1 MNNIYY
7 FIIFFFITFLVS
19 FLENKFFLKK
29 SIKINFRKSNISAI
43 RWETQTK
50 PIFGGITFY
59 SIFLL
64 TIIYFYFFVSSS
76 LSTNNI
82 VTIVIV
88 SIAFFMG
95 LADDLLS
102 TSPHFKF
109 LFQLLIATIL
119 VYFGIYINITQ
130 YVFLNYFITY
140 FWVIGIMNSI
150 NMLDNMDAISS
161 SISISILIGV
171 VLNIILSGNVSIF
184 EILITIATIA
194 SLASYLLFNW
204 HPSKLYMGD
213 NGSQFLG
220 AILAILGI
228 LFFWNYNNSFM
239 HTISLSKQF
248 LITLIAFIVPITD
261 TTSVTINR
269 LLKKKSPFIGGK
281 DHTTHHLSYLGFSD
295 QQVAIILMLIS
306 FLSVLISIY
315 IANYIIIWKTI
326 HIVIYSFYAFVI
338 FITLYSITRISKPNK

>member
-1 MNNIYY
+1 M
-7 FIIFFFITFLVS
+7 
-19 FLENKFFLKK
+19 
-29 SIKINFRKSNISAI
+29 
-43 RWETQTK
+43 
-50 PIFGGITFY
+50 
-59 SIFLL
+59 
-64 TIIYFYFFVSSS
+64 
-76 LSTNNI
+76 STSNI
-82 VTIVIV
+82 VTIVVIT
-88 SIAFFMG
+88 IAFFMG
-95 LADDLLS
+95 LADDLLN

-130 YVFLNYFITY
+130 YIYLNYFITY

-171 VLNIILSGNVSIF
+171 VLNIILSDNASIF

-194 SLASYLLFNW
+194 SLSSYLIFNW

-220 AILAILGI
+220 AVLAILGI
-228 LFFWNYNNSFM
+228 MFFWNYNNSFI
-239 HTISLSKQF
+239 HTISLSKQL
-248 LITLIAFIVPITD
+248 LITIIAFIIPITD

-295 QQVAIILMLIS
+295 QKVAIILMLLS

-315 IANYIIIWKTI
+315 IANYIIIWEPI

-338 FITLYSITRISKPNK
+338 FITLYSITRISKPNN

>member
-1 MNNIYY
+1 MNNIFS
-7 FIIFFFITFLVS
+7 FIIFFLITFILS
-19 FLENKFFLKK
+19 YFENKFFLKK

-43 RWETQTK
+43 RWENQTK

-59 SIFLL
+59 TIFLL
-64 TIIYFYFFVSSS
+64 TVIYYHFFISPS
-76 LSTNNI
+76 LATNNI
-82 VTIVIV
+82 VIVGVI

-95 LADDLLS
+95 LADDLLN

-109 LFQLLIATIL
+109 LFQLLIATVLI
-119 VYFGIYINITQ
+119 YFGIYINITQ
-130 YVFLNYFITY
+130 HVFLNYFITY

-171 VLNIILSGNVSIF
+171 ALNIILSTNISF
-184 EILITIATIA
+184 FPLLITIATIA
-194 SLASYLLFNW
+194 SLISYLFFNW

-220 AILAILGI
+220 ALLAILGI
-228 LFFWNYNNSFM
+228 LFFWNYNNSFL
-239 HTISLSKQF
+239 HSISLSKQI
-248 LITLIAFIVPITD
+248 LITIIAFIIPITD
-261 TTSVTINR
+261 TSSVTINR

-295 QQVAIILMLIS
+295 RQVAIILMLLS
-306 FLSVLISIY
+306 FLSVLISVY
-315 IANYIIIWKTI
+315 IANYIIVWKTI
-326 HIVIYSFYAFVI
+326 HVVLYSFYALII
-338 FITLYSITRISKPNK
+338 FITLFSITKISKPNK